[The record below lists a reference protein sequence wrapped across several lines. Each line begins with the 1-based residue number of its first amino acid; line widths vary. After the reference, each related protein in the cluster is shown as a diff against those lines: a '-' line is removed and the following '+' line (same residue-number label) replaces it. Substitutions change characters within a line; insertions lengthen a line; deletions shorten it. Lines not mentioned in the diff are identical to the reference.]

1 MEILA
6 KAPDLSA
13 LDKIKT
19 KLDWFE
25 CETLFQAGRV
35 FGRWRISKSNPIIS
49 CLFHYVMEYQDKNK
63 QQKRSAAPILPAQS

>member
-6 KAPDLSA
+6 KSPDLSA

-35 FGRWRISKSNPIIS
+35 FGHWRISESNPITS
-49 CLFHYVMEYQDKNK
+49 CLSHHVMEYQDKNK
-63 QQKRSAAPILPAQS
+63 QLQSAALILPEQS

>member
-25 CETLFQAGRV
+25 CETLF
-35 FGRWRISKSNPIIS
+35 
-49 CLFHYVMEYQDKNK
+49 
-63 QQKRSAAPILPAQS
+63 